1 MLEQNK
7 QIMRIHLIAIGGS
20 VMHNL
25 AIALKNKGHE
35 ITGSDDEIFEPSKSR
50 LQNNGLL
57 PSKMGW
63 DKSRISP
70 DLDAV
75 ILGMHAKK
83 NNPELLQAQKTG
95 IKVYSYP
102 EYIYNLAKEK
112 VRVVIGGSHGKTTI
126 TSMILH
132 VLNYHNRDVDYL
144 VGAKIK
150 GLENPVKL
158 TDDAPIM
165 ILEGDE
171 YLSSPI
177 DMRPKFLWYKPHV
190 ALISGIA
197 WDHINVFPDYD
208 QYVAQFKQFIQS
220 IPTRGTLV
228 YCEPDTE
235 VKRLVE
241 NTTAKKIKK
250 IAYGTAQHKIAENKT
265 FLLTAGEDVPLKIF
279 GHHNLQNISGAKAVL
294 NSLNI
299 TDDQF
304 YEAIQTFEGA
314 TGRLETLAQT
324 DNSLVI
330 KDFAH
335 SPSKLKATVTA
346 VKAQYPSRKL
356 IAIIE
361 LHTFSSLNAKFLKEY
376 HNTMKAADKAIVY
389 YNPKTIEHKRL
400 PKITPKQVKEAFGRE
415 DLSVRTQS
423 DEIKN
428 YLLGLDLANTNLLIM
443 TSGNFDGLDL
453 HELFQK
459 S

>member
-1 MLEQNK
+1 
-7 QIMRIHLIAIGGS
+7 MRIHLIAIGGS

-25 AIALKNKGHE
+25 AIALKEKGHE

-57 PSKMGW
+57 PSKVGW
-63 DKSRISP
+63 DESRITP
-70 DLDAV
+70 DIDAV

-83 NNPELLQAQKTG
+83 NNPELLKAQKAG

-132 VLNYHNRDVDYL
+132 VLNFHNRETDYL

-158 TDDAPIM
+158 TDSAPIM

-208 QYVAQFKQFIQS
+208 QYVAQFRQFIQS
-220 IPTRGTLV
+220 VPTQGTLV

-241 NTTAKKIKK
+241 NTSTQKIKK
-250 IAYGTAQHKIAENKT
+250 IPYGTAQHKIADNKT
-265 FLLTAGEDVPLKIF
+265 YLLTSGKDVPIKIF

-304 YEAIQTFEGA
+304 YEAIQSFEGA
-314 TGRLETLAQT
+314 TGRLETLTQT
-324 DNSLVI
+324 EDSLVI

-346 VKAQYPSRKL
+346 VKAQYPGRKL

-376 HNTMKAADKAIVY
+376 YNTMKAADKAIVY
-389 YNPKTIEHKRL
+389 YNPKTIEHKKL
-400 PKITPKQVKEAFGRE
+400 PKITRDQVKEAFGRD
-415 DLSVRTQS
+415 DLLVRTQS

-428 YLLGLDLANTNLLIM
+428 YLMGLELTNTNLLIM
-443 TSGNFDGLDL
+443 TSGNFDGIDL
-453 HELFQK
+453 HSLFK
-459 S
+459 KT